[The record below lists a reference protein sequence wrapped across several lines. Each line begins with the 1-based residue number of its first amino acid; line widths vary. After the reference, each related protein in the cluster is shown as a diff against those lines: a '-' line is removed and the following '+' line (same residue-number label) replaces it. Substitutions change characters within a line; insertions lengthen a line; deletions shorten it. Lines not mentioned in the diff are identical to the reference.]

1 MATTLNNFLYTCFIH
16 RQPPLQDLHH
26 PTDLESSHPP
36 SECPNELLCTEES
49 VWELLSNLD
58 TTKSTGSDDISSK
71 MLKYTADSI
80 ADPLHKLFNLS
91 ISTGTLPSDWKLGR
105 ITPIPKGA
113 NNSLSSGYR
122 LIFVLPVVSKLIER
136 HVKTIVEDFLNINA
150 PISTREWGFMTNR
163 STISALIKVVDDWSR
178 ALDKGHEVCVIF
190 FDVSKA
196 FNTVPHSLLLAK
208 LNDLGVDPYLV

>member
-1 MATTLNNFLYTCFIH
+1 
-16 RQPPLQDLHH
+16 
-26 PTDLESSHPP
+26 
-36 SECPNELLCTEES
+36 
-49 VWELLSNLD
+49 
-58 TTKSTGSDDISSK
+58 

-163 STISALIKVVDDWSR
+163 STISALIKVVVKSTDE
-178 ALDKGHEVCVIF
+178 GHEVCVIF

-196 FNTVPHSLLLAK
+196 FDTAPHSLLLAK
-208 LNDLGVDPYLV
+208 LNNLGVDPYLVRWIKNYVSNRSQYVCIDGVSSHTLLVTSGVPQGSVLGPLLFIMYINHVFQLIVM